1 MNPSRQRP
9 GFSLAETLIALVIF
23 MLAIGVLG
31 SAANSALTSINTLT
45 INEGQQRDLTFV
57 RDQVLTV
64 TDTDTLSTGG
74 SAPTPN
80 AGLAT
85 WTADYTPTQIADL
98 FVVNITISL
107 PGDGDTPAQTV
118 PETLYL
124 LRTPWSQTQDRSTL
138 LQSAHDNLQKYRQ
151 SQQWP

>member
-1 MNPSRQRP
+1 MNLSRQRP

-31 SAANSALTSINTLT
+31 EAANSALTSINTLT
-45 INEGQQRDLTFV
+45 INEGQERDLTFV
-57 RDQVLTV
+57 RDQILTI

-74 SAPTPN
+74 SAPTPS
-80 AGLAT
+80 AGTAT
-85 WTADYTPTQIADL
+85 WTADYTATQVADL
-98 FVVNITISL
+98 FVVNATISL
-107 PGDGDTPAQTV
+107 PGGDGVAAQTV

-124 LRTPWSQTQDRSTL
+124 LRTPWSQAQDRSTL

-151 SQQWP
+151 TQQWP